1 MEKEILK
8 NLVEKFKALKEANED
23 YRTWRD
29 TALADAEACLQAL
42 QQDSDEDI
50 RKAAFRALRR
60 SQRLRAKAQSGTGTG
75 AQA

>member
-1 MEKEILK
+1 M
-8 NLVEKFKALKEANED
+8 
-23 YRTWRD
+23 
-29 TALADAEACLQAL
+29 ALADAEACLQAL